1 MTSPPPRTQMK
12 DGVGRPGTDLIP
24 HPASHR
30 RSAARRKIF
39 RELVHMAAEQGASIQ
54 MGISTAQALQECLDR
69 AVALLRFT
77 ADQVDS
83 LFIDFPT
90 DLPLSELDP
99 EDDPLYEVTHNEQGP
114 DVVRLHRYVL
124 WEREAR
130 LEVEK
135 LAAMMTQLGV
145 AERVVRVEEAKAAL
159 MVAAVREAAMEAGI
173 PHDQVKMLGAAL
185 RRRIEGG
192 LDHQKRPGHF
202 GGPATDPHLQYRGP
216 SRGTVAE
223 GRRVAETM
231 QRAENIDETREFPT
245 GT

>member
-1 MTSPPPRTQMK
+1 MPNQMK
-12 DGVGRPGTDLIP
+12 DGIGRPGTDLVP

-30 RSAARRKIF
+30 RSAYRRKIF

-83 LFIDFPT
+83 LYIGFPEDT
-90 DLPLSELDP
+90 PLSELSP
-99 EDDPLYEVTHNEQGP
+99 YDDPMYEVTPNDQGP
-114 DVVRLHRYVL
+114 DVIKLHRYVL

-159 MVAAVREAAMEAGI
+159 MVAAVREAAMEVGL
-173 PHDQVKMLGAAL
+173 PHETVRELGAAL
-185 RRRIEGG
+185 RRRVESG
-192 LDHQKRPGHF
+192 LDHQKRHGQDGSP
-202 GGPATDPHLQYRGP
+202 PATDPSLQYRGP

-223 GRRVAETM
+223 GRVVAETM
-231 QRAENIDETREFPT
+231 QRAEHIVPERDLPT
-245 GT
+245 DHG